1 MLLLL
6 GCQLSQSTLKIS
18 DTPIEQY
25 RQGHAYGGKS
35 GLKFSYILL
44 YDKYWIFRA
53 FWERFRVPVTLIY
66 GGFPVQLTTYIGAP
80 ICRIDEESYL
90 QLQERVRVEIKNMI
104 SLNQRN
110 KSVIEAVTERFPSF
124 L

>member
-1 MLLLL
+1 M
-6 GCQLSQSTLKIS
+6 
-18 DTPIEQY
+18 
-25 RQGHAYGGKS
+25 
-35 GLKFSYILL
+35 KFSYSLL

-66 GGFPVQLTTYIGAP
+66 GGFPVQLTTHIGAP
-80 ICRIDEESYL
+80 ICRIDGESYL